1 MVDLYTQREY
11 NLAMPGL
18 WRYFYE
24 NPDNRDVRRLLVNSN
39 YNLAVRSLRRGQPKE
54 AEALLAEALDLDT
67 DDAMAQRLLLFTE
80 TYIDAPRDL
89 LYDIMVEIL
98 ELRP

>member
-1 MVDLYTQREY
+1 
-11 NLAMPGL
+11 MPGL

-24 NPDNRDVRRLLVNSN
+24 HEDNRDVRRLLVNSN
-39 YNLAVRSLRRGQPKE
+39 YNLAVRSLRRGETKE

-67 DDAMAQRLLLFTE
+67 DDAMAQRLLLFAE
-80 TYIDAPRDL
+80 TYSEAPRDL

-98 ELRP
+98 ELRQ